1 MDLTVNLKNQ
11 EAEFI
16 LACTR
21 NEEWAQKMLYEE
33 FYPKLY
39 PVSLRY
45 TKHKEEALDILHE
58 GFLKIFKN
66 ISKYKQGTNLEAWL
80 KRIVI
85 NTAIDHY
92 RKKSRT
98 RTTDIEDA
106 HDVCSM
112 DADAVSQMNAEA
124 ILEAITE
131 LPDQYR
137 TIFNLFIIEGYSH
150 NEISEKLGI
159 NESTSRS
166 NLAKAR
172 KRLKGILHKKQIVLN
187 VG

>member
-1 MDLTVNLKNQ
+1 MDLSLTLKNG
-11 EAEFI
+11 EEDFI
-16 LACTR
+16 LACSR
-21 NEEWAQKMLYEE
+21 NEEWAQKMLYEN

-39 PVSLRY
+39 PVCMRY
-45 TKHKEEALDILHE
+45 TSDKDQALDVLHE

-66 ISKYKQGTNLEAWL
+66 IGKYKHGTNLEAWL

-92 RKKSRT
+92 RKKGRN
-98 RTTDIEDA
+98 RTTDIEA
-106 HDVCSM
+106 AYDVSSL

-124 ILEAITE
+124 IMLAITE

-150 NEISEKLGI
+150 GEISEKLDI

-172 KRLKGILHKKQIVLN
+172 KRLKQILIEKQLVVN
-187 VG
+187 A